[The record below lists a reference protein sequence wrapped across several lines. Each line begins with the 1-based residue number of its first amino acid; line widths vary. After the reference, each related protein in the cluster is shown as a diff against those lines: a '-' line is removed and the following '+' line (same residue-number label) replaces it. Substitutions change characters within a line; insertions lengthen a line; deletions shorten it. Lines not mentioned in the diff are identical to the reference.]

1 MKKMIIAVAL
11 TATTALLAH
20 ENYSNEY
27 SVHNVYREAPHNVV
41 CAQSRIVHVEPAR
54 VYYGWND
61 RRYDRD
67 YYRGYERREHRYE
80 HRDDRRDDRNDR
92 RDERHDD
99 DDRHD
104 HR

>member
-1 MKKMIIAVAL
+1 MKKMMIALAL
-11 TATTALLAH
+11 TATTALMAH

-27 SVHNVYREAPHNVV
+27 SVRVVREVPQKVIY
-41 CAQSRIVHVEPAR
+41 AQSRIVHVEPAR

-61 RRYDRD
+61 RRYDHD
-67 YYRGYERREHRYE
+67 YYRGYERRENRYE
-80 HRDDRRDDRNDR
+80 RREERRDDR
-92 RDERHDD
+92 DEWRHVRHDH

>member
-1 MKKMIIAVAL
+1 MKKMIIALAL

-20 ENYSNEY
+20 ENYPSVY
-27 SVHNVYREAPHNVV
+27 SVRVVREIPQKVICV
-41 CAQSRIVHVEPAR
+41 QPRIVHVEPAR

-61 RRYDRD
+61 RRYDHN

-80 HRDDRRDDRNDR
+80 RRE
-92 RDERHDD
+92 ERHDDHDGWRHERHHD

-104 HR
+104 RR

>member
-1 MKKMIIAVAL
+1 MAEETTMKKMIIALAL

-20 ENYSNEY
+20 ESY
-27 SVHNVYREAPHNVV
+27 SVRVV
-41 CAQSRIVHVEPAR
+41 HSEVPRKVICTQPRIVHVEPAR

-67 YYRGYERREHRYE
+67 YYRGH
-80 HRDDRRDDRNDR
+80 
-92 RDERHDD
+92 ERHDND
-99 DDRHD
+99 NRHD